1 MELKGILFAALLIM
15 AAVFDLR
22 RREIPNAIP
31 VLILIAGLWGI
42 KPIPAVLGLVITGVP
57 YLFAALLFR
66 RREGFAIGGGDIKL
80 MAACGF
86 VLGAWGG
93 IFQSIISLTLA
104 LIAGLIICLFS
115 KGKKLNTVT
124 LPLAPFFCAGGIFS
138 YCMFILTAKN

>member
-1 MELKGILFAALLIM
+1 MGMKGILFAALLIM
-15 AAVFDLR
+15 AAVSDIR
-22 RREIPNAIP
+22 RREIPDTIS
-31 VLILIAGLWGI
+31 VLILISGLWGI
-42 KPIPAVLGLVITGVP
+42 KPIPAVLGLVITGAP
-57 YLFAALLFR
+57 YLFAALLFC
-66 RREGFAIGGGDIKL
+66 RREDFAIGGGDIKL